1 VFPQEK
7 YKMSSGKYVPPNR
20 RGTNNSAPGD
30 PTRAKPER
38 PERTTRSSN
47 QDNRRSAQDNRSNQ
61 DSRFSN
67 QDNRQKT
74 TTGFSNGDIRSRPKS
89 SNGRRN
95 NRRGQHRDLSL
106 EADAELEMEL
116 FGSVSDQV
124 AVGINF
130 SEYDKIP
137 VDVSGVDC
145 PAPIDSFDELL
156 AGSTLLDN
164 INLCKFASPTPIQ
177 KYSIP
182 TVLANR
188 DLMACAQTGSGKTGA
203 FLIPTVEMLLR
214 NLNDAPPPGRGG
226 SRQKFLP
233 RALILAPTR
242 ELAQQIHMQA
252 RKLMYRTGMRA
263 VCIYG
268 GADIYAQFQELY
280 GGVDILVA
288 TPGRLWDMYERGRLS
303 LSHIKFLIMDEA
315 DRMLDMGFEPQI
327 RQIVSATDMPGP
339 TDFIQRRTL
348 MFSATFPDEIQ
359 GLAQDF
365 LHDYIFL
372 AVGRVGS
379 TTALITQRLKY
390 CHDDNKTP
398 ELLDMIP
405 KMDGNI
411 LVFTATKR
419 QADNVEY
426 ILRNQG
432 FAAITIHG
440 NKSQEEREFALQ
452 QFRDGECNILVA
464 TDVASRGLDIPN
476 VLWVVQYDLP
486 GNIDDYVHRIGR
498 TGRRGNCGTAIG
510 FANEGNRSIFP
521 PLLQLLQESKQEV
534 PSWFTKMVAE
544 AQNHRS
550 GFRSGGRS
558 GGRKGK
564 GSHFGGRDVRA
575 PQGPPKSQKSK
586 TTQRKKGGFSNDGW

>member
-1 VFPQEK
+1 
-7 YKMSSGKYVPPNR
+7 MSSGKYVPPNR
-20 RGTNNSAPGD
+20 RNGQNNRRRDAPGD
-30 PTRAKPER
+30 PTRFDR
-38 PERTTRSSN
+38 QSRDNQQDRRSNN
-47 QDNRRSAQDNRSNQ
+47 QDRTSSQDQ
-61 DSRFSN
+61 
-67 QDNRQKT
+67 RQSST
-74 TTGFSNGDIRSRPKS
+74 RWSNGDIRSRPKS
-89 SNGRRN
+89 SGRFGRN
-95 NRRGQHRDLSL
+95 HNSKAHRELST
-106 EADAELEMEL
+106 EADPELEQEL
-116 FGSVSDQV
+116 FGSPSSQV

-156 AGSTLLDN
+156 AGSTLLQN
-164 INLCKFASPTPIQ
+164 IGLCKFANPTPIQ

-203 FLIPTVEMLLR
+203 FLIPSIEMLLR
-214 NLNDAPPPGRGG
+214 DNNNQAPSSRQG
-226 SRQKFLP
+226 SRSKFLP
-233 RALILAPTR
+233 RSLVLAPTR
-242 ELAQQIHMQA
+242 ELAQQIHLQA
-252 RKLMYRTGMRA
+252 RKLMYRTGMRP

-268 GADIYAQFQELY
+268 GADIYSQFQDLY
-280 GGVDILVA
+280 GGVDVLVA

-303 LSHIKFLIMDEA
+303 LARIKFLIMDEA

-327 RQIVSATDMPGP
+327 RQIVSQTDMPGP
-339 TDFIQRRTL
+339 EDYHARRTL

-390 CHDDNKTP
+390 CQDDNKTAD
-398 ELLDMIP
+398 LLDMIP
-405 KMDGNI
+405 HCDGNV

-426 ILRNQG
+426 ILCNHG

-452 QFRDGECNILVA
+452 QFRDGDCNILVA

-476 VLWVVQYDLP
+476 VLWVIQYDLP

-498 TGRRGNCGTAIG
+498 TGRRGNCGTAIA
-510 FANEGNRSIFP
+510 FANENNRSIFP

-534 PSWFTKMVAE
+534 PSWFTKMVAN
-544 AQNHRS
+544 AQQHRS
-550 GFRSGGRS
+550 HYRSQGRRS
-558 GGRKGK
+558 KKNGAN
-564 GSHFGGRDVRA
+564 FGGRDVRA
-575 PQGPPKSQKSK
+575 PQAQPKSQKKGK
-586 TTQRKKGGFSNDGW
+586 TRRKKQAFSNDGW